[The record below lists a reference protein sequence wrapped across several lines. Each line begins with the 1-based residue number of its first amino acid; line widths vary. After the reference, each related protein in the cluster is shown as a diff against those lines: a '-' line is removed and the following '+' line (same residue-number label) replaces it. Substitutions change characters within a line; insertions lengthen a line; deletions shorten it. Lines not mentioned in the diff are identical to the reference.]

1 MKKFLSALLISLL
14 AFQLSAESSQ
24 WITEKFPSKLINR
37 RGKQVDTAT
46 ALQGKI
52 VAVYFSASWCGPCR
66 GFTPKLV
73 EFYKKAK
80 RRGNIEIVFISS
92 DKDENAMMKY
102 IKDDKMP
109 WLTAPFRHQTA
120 MKLKSQLRV
129 NGIPTLV
136 VFGKDG
142 KLISRDARWDVTILG
157 VKALRAWRDPEYKP
171 LTYEDWLKK
180 SGNDKKSD
188 RQNKKQKKSR

>member
-1 MKKFLSALLISLL
+1 
-14 AFQLSAESSQ
+14 
-24 WITEKFPSKLINR
+24 
-37 RGKQVDTAT
+37 
-46 ALQGKI
+46 
-52 VAVYFSASWCGPCR
+52 
-66 GFTPKLV
+66 
-73 EFYKKAK
+73 
-80 RRGNIEIVFISS
+80 
-92 DKDENAMMKY
+92 
-102 IKDDKMP
+102 
-109 WLTAPFRHQTA
+109 

-142 KLISRDARWDVTILG
+142 KLISREARWDVTILG